1 MSTLTVKAMD
11 SAAAMDEIV
20 SKLGPDAV
28 ILSTTKIDG
37 KVVMEASIG
46 ARQSQNRSPDE
57 KGFANILSEKMINSP
72 NNNTGGT
79 HSDYSMPTAK
89 EIQNLQQQITKL
101 KQMLDGLY
109 LTDFDGINQNLT
121 SNSRVTLQQAGFSP
135 EVLNDFKTS
144 YLGYNY
150 ADGCNRFLSDLS
162 AHLTFSDC
170 DALLSNKFIFVIGQS
185 GTGRTTMV
193 GKLTA
198 YLKESFSK
206 KDLITAEI
214 VTGGQRNNGQLQDF
228 CRLLNSQVF
237 TIGPDTPFA
246 DFNQIRKNEIMVVDL
261 ALPLAQATE
270 KLTEIMAVV
279 GKQNVGIVL
288 TVPASTSANMI
299 QVTSNLTN
307 NLAPIIALTK
317 LDECDISTAEFSS
330 FATIGAKIG
339 LLSASRSMADAPL
352 FASESILMQYLR
364 DNLIARTDCNSDS
377 HRLEA

>member
-11 SAAAMDEIV
+11 STAAMDEIV